1 VLGITRTMAQEL
13 SKYGI
18 TVNAIAPRAETAM
31 TASIPADVVAKRDV
45 QLTASAVRRRGTPEE
60 VAPVAVFLALDESA
74 WINGQVV
81 GIGGDKLSLWS
92 HPKEVAEAFSFGGW
106 SLQQLRDNFK
116 ATVGYELQSV
126 GNKD

>member
-1 VLGITRTMAQEL
+1 MAQEVI
-13 SKYGI
+13 KYGI
-18 TVNAIAPRAETAM
+18 TVNAISPRAETAM
-31 TASIPADVVAKRDV
+31 TASIPVDVAAKRDS
-45 QLTASAVRRRGTPEE
+45 QLTHAGVRRRGTPEE
-60 VAPVAVFLALDESA
+60 IAPVAVFLALDESA

-92 HPKEVAEAFSFGGW
+92 HPNGSGRGVLLRRLVTATAARQ
-106 SLQQLRDNFK
+106 LQ